1 MPKPTQS
8 MSPTKRA
15 RESDGVVNVGEEP
28 RKKRK
33 QDLEQETGSS
43 TPTFS
48 TAAAHPNP
56 PINSQAVEEHNEHRA
71 RKSYDRRRRKRE
83 GHKANRSIDDR
94 TGNVPI
100 SRQKV
105 NHSALIEG
113 VKSHKSGSSSTDSK
127 AVVLTTRED
136 AEEGHGWS
144 LSSCAGGRF
153 LDKDPVFAGNE
164 K

>member
-15 RESDGVVNVGEEP
+15 RESDDVVNVGEEP

-33 QDLEQETGSS
+33 QDLEQETASS
-43 TPTFS
+43 TAKSFS
-48 TAAAHPNP
+48 VTAHPNP

-83 GHKANRSIDDR
+83 GHKINRFIDDR
-94 TGNVPI
+94 TGNVPTT
-100 SRQKV
+100 RQKV
-105 NHSALIEG
+105 NHSALVEG
-113 VKSHKSGSSSTDSK
+113 SKSQIPGSSSTDSK
-127 AVVLTTRED
+127 AVVLTTKED
-136 AEEGHGWS
+136 VDEGHGWS